1 MQNEEVANKQWGSD
15 SFKKGLFLG
24 GNNLHLLPIA
34 PSHFQ
39 ASDLWT
45 SFPRQKRVQT
55 DSEVTFKTKFKVNY
69 FIQTPATHPLPSSLQ
84 KYSSSQAD
92 LRPKPA
98 SLEGISPL
106 YMKLHS
112 TQRCGRVG
120 EKVSCSKTIL

>member
-1 MQNEEVANKQWGSD
+1 MGFRQLQKGTVPWGKQAT
-15 SFKKGLFLG
+15 
-24 GNNLHLLPIA
+24 LHLLPIA